1 MERINSKGFTL
12 IELIL
17 AMTLLGIIVV
27 VSGVLMGRGVDAFR
41 FVTDRTD
48 VVQQARLAMTRVQKE
63 LELLKEVQVASP
75 DRVVFLDETL
85 SPVEFRLDGTDL
97 RQGNDILASGIQNLR
112 MTYYQSNGNE
122 TSAAPQVRRIHI
134 DMTLQTE
141 RGSGTL
147 DLRTDIFPR
156 NYIYENFR

>member
-1 MERINSKGFTL
+1 
-12 IELIL
+12 
-17 AMTLLGIIVV
+17 MTLLGIIVV